1 MRAWDISKNAS
12 LDHTV
17 FQIRE
22 SGSGIWILTMA
33 SPSTHNILSPLI
45 MGTLARAVDRLSSL
59 DDQKVYFNFPPDQV
73 MMGVDIT
80 HLLQVRVIILEAAG
94 KSFSAG
100 IHS

>member
-17 FQIRE
+17 LQIRE
-22 SGSGIWILTMA
+22 PGSGIWILTMA

-45 MGTLARAVDRLSSL
+45 MGALARAVDRLSSL
-59 DDQKVYFNFPPDQV
+59 DDQK
-73 MMGVDIT
+73 
-80 HLLQVRVIILEAAG
+80 VRVIILEAAG